1 METDFFSRHRASQR
15 RDFVGEAVTVLRES
29 LLNVQN
35 SGAAQNHDLW
45 PDSSNLRASVAS
57 WFVSRS
63 FIMLLVLPHDLKAC
77 M

>member
-35 SGAAQNHDLW
+35 SGAAQNHDPSGQTAQTYVPAWQAGLFLEV
-45 PDSSNLRASVAS
+45 SSCCLSS
-57 WFVSRS
+57 LM
-63 FIMLLVLPHDLKAC
+63 I
-77 M
+77 